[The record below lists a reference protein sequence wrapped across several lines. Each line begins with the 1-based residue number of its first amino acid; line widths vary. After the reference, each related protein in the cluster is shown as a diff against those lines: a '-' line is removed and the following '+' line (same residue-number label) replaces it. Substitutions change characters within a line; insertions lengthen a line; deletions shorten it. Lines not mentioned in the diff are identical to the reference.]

1 MFFIVIV
8 QKEEFMK
15 KEYIRIKLKLNLN
28 LLIVKKNDRKLNLQH
43 YFSYKYLHFYI
54 ISKQEKVNQNEA
66 DKLGMSR

>member
-28 LLIVKKNDRKLNLQH
+28 LLIVKKNDRKLN
-43 YFSYKYLHFYI
+43 FNIIFPISIYI
-54 ISKQEKVNQNEA
+54 SILFPNRKKLIKMKQINQE
-66 DKLGMSR
+66 